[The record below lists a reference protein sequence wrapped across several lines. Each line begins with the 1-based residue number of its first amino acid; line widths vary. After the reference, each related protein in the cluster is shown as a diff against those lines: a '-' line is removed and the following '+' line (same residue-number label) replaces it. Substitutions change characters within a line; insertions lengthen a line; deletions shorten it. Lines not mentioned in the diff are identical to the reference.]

1 MLFGIGGE
9 VHLAFQASYR
19 GLLMPTR
26 LNTECLSH
34 YNCVGQKDTIL
45 AEAIPG
51 QPAHTDALSE
61 SSGEEEDCPTP
72 DHKRAIILSY

>member
-1 MLFGIGGE
+1 MLVVNLLSCCE
-9 VHLAFQASYR
+9 ARSRLAC
-19 GLLMPTR
+19 GR
-26 LNTECLSH
+26 LGD
-34 YNCVGQKDTIL
+34 CVGQKDTIL

-72 DHKRAIILSY
+72 DHKRAIVLSY

>member
-1 MLFGIGGE
+1 M
-9 VHLAFQASYR
+9 
-19 GLLMPTR
+19 
-26 LNTECLSH
+26 
-34 YNCVGQKDTIL
+34 GQKDTIL

-61 SSGEEEDCPTP
+61 SSGEEEDCPPP

>member
-1 MLFGIGGE
+1 M
-9 VHLAFQASYR
+9 
-19 GLLMPTR
+19 
-26 LNTECLSH
+26 
-34 YNCVGQKDTIL
+34 GQKDTIL

-51 QPAHTDALSE
+51 QPDHTDALSE